1 MDDEK
6 LVRLLRK
13 KKEEALEALVEKY
26 SAYVSTVARNVA
38 GGTLGNSDIE
48 EITADV
54 FITVWKKSSEL
65 CADTLR
71 SYLAVI
77 ARNIS
82 IDRLRKLHYTVP
94 IDELEIDDSSD
105 VESNTDQR
113 LIADEFNSVINEMSQ
128 RDRELL
134 LRYYFY
140 YQKIPQ
146 IAAEMSI
153 SESSCKTGLFR
164 ARNRL
169 KEKFIERG
177 YGYE

>member
-65 CADTLR
+65 CADTSR
-71 SYLAVI
+71 SHCKKHFNRPLAKTSLYS
-77 ARNIS
+77 A
-82 IDRLRKLHYTVP
+82 DR
-94 IDELEIDDSSD
+94 
-105 VESNTDQR
+105 
-113 LIADEFNSVINEMSQ
+113 
-128 RDRELL
+128 
-134 LRYYFY
+134 
-140 YQKIPQ
+140 
-146 IAAEMSI
+146 
-153 SESSCKTGLFR
+153 
-164 ARNRL
+164 
-169 KEKFIERG
+169 
-177 YGYE
+177 